1 MVLGPCSCARR
12 HPKKGVR
19 QIDFGMAK
27 ASNHTYLDTIA
38 SLFGECATPPPP
50 WLAQAGLHDWLMIAT
65 LCGGVVVACDR
76 RW

>member
-1 MVLGPCSCARR
+1 VCNP
-12 HPKKGVR
+12 P
-19 QIDFGMAK
+19 
-27 ASNHTYLDTIA
+27 
-38 SLFGECATPPPP
+38 PPPP